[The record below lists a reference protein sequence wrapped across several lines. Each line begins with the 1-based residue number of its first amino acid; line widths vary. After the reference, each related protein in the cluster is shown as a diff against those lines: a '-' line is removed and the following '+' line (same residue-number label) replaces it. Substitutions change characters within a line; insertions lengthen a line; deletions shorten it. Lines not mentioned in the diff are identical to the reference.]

1 MPKLTIGLVLP
12 DVLGTYGDDGNALV
26 LRQRARMRGIEA
38 EIVPIKLGEAVPDSL
53 DVYTVG
59 GGEDT
64 AQITAVRQ
72 LKADGG
78 LFTALDRGAV
88 LFAVCAGYQICGSSF
103 TIGAHD
109 EIIEGLGLLDV
120 QTRRGPQRA
129 VGEVLHHWTRP
140 DGTESLVTGFENHG
154 GWTTLG
160 TDATALADVEI
171 GWGNGDRTTEG
182 AIQGNIIGTYPHG
195 PILARNPELAD
206 FLLERSLGTTLE
218 PLDKPEIEQLRERR
232 IRSARAG
239 KP

>member
-1 MPKLTIGLVLP
+1 MSLDHPRIVLLYQSLLGIYGDHGNAVVCQKRLQWRGLDAELLTIEPGEP
-12 DVLGTYGDDGNALV
+12 
-26 LRQRARMRGIEA
+26 
-38 EIVPIKLGEAVPDSL
+38 VPTDADLYL
-53 DVYTVG
+53 LG

-171 GWGNGDRTTEG
+171 GWVHTKTF
-182 AIQGNIIGTYPHG
+182 APGTQDVDM
-195 PILARNPELAD
+195 LAQMVRAVP
-206 FLLERSLGTTLE
+206 FIVTGVLLPPSVPRPSCRLPGCT
-218 PLDKPEIEQLRERR
+218 
-232 IRSARAG
+232 
-239 KP
+239 